1 MNNYDFTQLNDKE
14 FESLCCDLM
23 SAKTWK
29 FIQRFKPGK
38 DSWIDWKFYWDKGG
52 TIIIQAK
59 HYIKS
64 GIQHLISTLRD
75 KEFCK
80 AKQLSPQRYIL
91 MTSVPLSPLNK
102 AHIIDVMPWIIQ
114 RDDDILWQNEINAL
128 LSEYKTVEDKYYK
141 LWIASSNILRRF
153 INHGIFESS
162 RAELQKIK
170 KHAIIY
176 HSTQSHQEAIEKIK
190 KNRVL
195 IISWEPWIWKSTLAE
210 NLWLQYLK
218 DNLDSEFYM
227 IDNDIAEAWNVYEK
241 ERKQIFYYDDFLWRN
256 YFEAIENNK
265 DSQIVRFIDQIS
277 QDKNKAFILTSRT
290 NILKQGIICS
300 DKFMINKIDKNEF
313 LLEIWKF
320 HNIDKAHILYNHMWH
335 SHLKEDYIEELYKD
349 KRYMQ
354 IILHKNFNP
363 RIISFI
369 TDNHR
374 LENIP
379 SKEYWEFIKDKLD
392 NPSDIWEH
400 TFSRQSNE
408 FIRNLVSLIVF
419 NWWNCEENLLK
430 DAFRKIIAIE
440 KVQNFT
446 NTSKRFEDIVKL
458 SIKYYINRNINKE
471 NKETY
476 YTLFNPSISDFII
489 NKYKNDQEKL
499 INVYQALESHIALRH
514 LNNLVLWSKVNKDYR
529 KNILESIFNN
539 IAPSIENYDFAI
551 YTLSQFIEDETKKE
565 KIKEILKDILNTPKP
580 ISVMDELLDLC
591 EIHNELITDEVF
603 NNFTWFF
610 DKLSRDKEINAKNR
624 IYKIRNRDNQE
635 FYYDLSIEST
645 DYFKQE
651 LEDFIKNFNVS
662 HAIEIENRYD
672 EEWIPLVSFNVDKKR
687 LVQEIKEYGEDFLT
701 NNDRNNLIDENKL
714 EEIISSL
721 EWELEAKI
729 IDTEENMKNEN
740 NYDDEYRWKS
750 EERDDNIEAI
760 EELFSRE

>member
-1 MNNYDFTQLNDKE
+1 MNNYDFSQLNDKE

-38 DSWIDWKFYWDKGG
+38 DSWIDWKFYWDKEE

-64 GIQHLISTLRD
+64 GISKLIQKLRD
-75 KEFCK
+75 EEFDK
-80 AKQLSPQRYIL
+80 AKKLSPKKYIL
-91 MTSVPLSPLNK
+91 MTSLPLSPKNK
-102 AHIIDVMPWIIQ
+102 ADIIDVMSWIIQ
-114 RDDDILWQNEINAL
+114 RDKDILWQNEINAL
-128 LSEYKTVEDKYYK
+128 LSEYQTVEDKYYK

-153 INHGIFESS
+153 INHGVFESS

-176 HSTQSHQEAIEKIK
+176 HPTQSHQEAIEKIK
-190 KNRVL
+190 ENRVL

-241 ERKQIFYYDDFLWRN
+241 EKKQFFYYDDFLWRN

-290 NILKQGIICS
+290 NILKQGIVCS

-320 HNIDKAHILYNHMWH
+320 RNIDKAHILYNHMWH

-369 TDNHR
+369 TDNDR
-374 LENIP
+374 LINTS
-379 SKEYWEFIKDKLD
+379 SKEYWKFIKDKLD
-392 NPSDIWEH
+392 NPSDIREH
-400 TFSRQSNE
+400 TFSRQSDE

-419 NWWNCEENLLK
+419 NWWNCEETLLK
-430 DAFRKIIAIE
+430 DAFRKIITIE
-440 KVQNFT
+440 NVQNLT

-458 SIKYYINRNINKE
+458 SVKYYINKNINKGSS
-471 NKETY
+471 KTY

-489 NKYKNDQEKL
+489 DKYKDDKEKL
-499 INVYQALESHIALRH
+499 MNVYQALESHVALSH
-514 LNNLVLWSKVNKDYR
+514 LNNLVLWGKITEYCKN
-529 KNILESIFNN
+529 NILEELFSN
-539 IAPSIENYDFAI
+539 IDTFIENYNFTI
-551 YTLSQFIEDETKKE
+551 YIIAQFLEDENKKDR
-565 KIKEILKDILNTPKP
+565 IKEILTHILNTPKE
-580 ISVMDELLDLC
+580 INVINELLDLC
-591 EIHNELITDEVF
+591 EVYNDLVTEKVF
-603 NNFTWFF
+603 SNFTSFF
-610 DKLSRDKEINAKNR
+610 HYSLSRDDEITSKNR
-624 IYKIRNRDNQE
+624 IYKIRNKSDEE
-635 FYYDLSIEST
+635 FYNNLIT
-645 DYFKQE
+645 DSEDYLKQE
-651 LEDFIKNFNVS
+651 LEAFIDRLDVAR
-662 HAIEIENRYD
+662 AIKKEYDYEGQTSLSINRDILIE
-672 EEWIPLVSFNVDKKR
+672 
-687 LVQEIKEYGEDFLT
+687 EIKEYGKDFLAD
-701 NNDRNNLIDENKL
+701 NKRNDLIDDDKL
-714 EEIISSL
+714 EEIIFSL
-721 EWELEAKI
+721 ERHLEEKI
-729 IDTEENMKNEN
+729 TKSEEEIKYSD
-740 NYDDEYRWKS
+740 YDDEYRWKTT
-750 EERDDNIEAI
+750 ERDDNIEAI

>member
-1 MNNYDFTQLNDKE
+1 MNNYDFSQLNDKE

-23 SAKTWK
+23 SEKTWK

-38 DSWIDWKFYWDKGG
+38 DSWIDWKFYWDKEE

-64 GIQHLISTLRD
+64 GISKLIQKLRD
-75 KEFCK
+75 EEFDK
-80 AKQLSPQRYIL
+80 AKKLSPKKYIL
-91 MTSVPLSPLNK
+91 MTSLPLSPKNK
-102 AHIIDVMPWIIQ
+102 ADIMDVMSWIIQ
-114 RDDDILWQNEINAL
+114 RDEDILWQNEINAL
-128 LSEYKTVEDKYYK
+128 LSKYKTVEDKYYK

-153 INHGIFESS
+153 INHGVFESS

-241 ERKQIFYYDDFLWRN
+241 EKKQFFYYDDFLWRN

-290 NILKQGIICS
+290 NILKQGIVCS
-300 DKFMINKIDKNEF
+300 DRFMINKIDKNEF

-320 HNIDKAHILYNHMWH
+320 RDIDKAHILYNHMWY

-349 KRYMQ
+349 KRYLQ
-354 IILHKNFNP
+354 IIQHKNFNP
-363 RIISFI
+363 RIINFI
-369 TDNHR
+369 TDNDR
-374 LENIP
+374 LATIP
-379 SKEYWEFIKDKLD
+379 SEKYWEFIKDKLD
-392 NPSDIWEH
+392 NPADIWEH
-400 TFSRQSNE
+400 TFSIQSDD
-408 FIRNLVSLIVF
+408 FVRNLVSLIVF
-419 NWWNCEENLLK
+419 NWWICEENLLK
-430 DAFRKIIAIE
+430 KAFNKINLIE
-440 KVQNFT
+440 NVQNLT

-458 SIKYYINRNINKE
+458 SIKYYINRNINKG

-529 KNILESIFNN
+529 KNILKSIFNN

-580 ISVMDELLDLC
+580 ISVMDELLNLC

-624 IYKIRNRDNQE
+624 IYKIRNKDNQE
-635 FYYDLSIEST
+635 FYYDLYIEST

-662 HAIEIENRYD
+662 HAIEIENKYD
-672 EEWIPLVSFNVDKKR
+672 EEWIPLVSFNVDKER

-701 NNDRNNLIDENKL
+701 NNDRNNLINENKL
-714 EEIISSL
+714 KEIISSL
-721 EWELEAKI
+721 EWELEDKI
-729 IDTEENMKNEN
+729 SDTEENMKNEN
-740 NYDDEYRWKS
+740 NYDRECRWKTT
-750 EERDDNIEAI
+750 ERDDNIEAI

>member
-1 MNNYDFTQLNDKE
+1 MNNYDFSQLNDKE
-14 FESLCCDLM
+14 FETLCCDLM

-29 FIQRFKPGK
+29 IIQRFKPGK
-38 DSWIDWKFYWDKGG
+38 DSWIDWKFYWDKEE
-52 TIIIQAK
+52 TIIIQVK

-64 GIQHLISTLRD
+64 GISKLIQKLRD
-75 KEFCK
+75 EEFDK
-80 AKQLSPQRYIL
+80 AKKLSPQRYIL
-91 MTSVPLSPLNK
+91 MTSLPLSPTNK
-102 AHIIDVMPWIIQ
+102 ADIINVMPWIIK
-114 RDDDILWQNEINAL
+114 RDDDILWKDEINAL
-128 LSEYKTVEDKYYK
+128 LSEYEKVEKKYYK
-141 LWIASSNILRRF
+141 LWIASSNILKRF
-153 INHGIFESS
+153 LNNGIFECSLS
-162 RAELQKIK
+162 ELQKIQEN
-170 KHAIIY
+170 AIIY
-176 HSTQSHQEAIEKIK
+176 HPTQSHQEATEKIEE
-190 KNRVL
+190 NRVL

-218 DNLDSEFYM
+218 DNPDSEFY
-227 IDNDIAEAWNVYEK
+227 IINNDITEAWDVYEREK
-241 ERKQIFYYDDFLWRN
+241 KQFFYYDDFLWSN

-265 DSQIVRFIDQIS
+265 DSQIVRFIKQIS
-277 QDKNKAFILTSRT
+277 QDKNKTFILTSRT
-290 NILKQGIICS
+290 NILKQGILCS

-320 HNIDKAHILYNHMWH
+320 RNIDKAHILYNHMWH
-335 SHLKEDYIEELYKD
+335 SHLGEDYIEELYKD

-369 TDNHR
+369 TDNDR
-374 LENIP
+374 LINTSSE
-379 SKEYWEFIKDKLD
+379 EYWNFIKDKLD
-392 NPSDIWEH
+392 NPSDIREH
-400 TFSRQSNE
+400 TFSRQSDE

-419 NWWNCEENLLK
+419 NWWKCEENLLK

-440 KVQNFT
+440 KVQNLT

-539 IAPSIENYDFAI
+539 ITPSIENYDFAI

-580 ISVMDELLDLC
+580 ISVTDELLDLC

-610 DKLSRDKEINAKNR
+610 DKLLRDEEINAKNR

-635 FYYDLSIEST
+635 FYYDLCIEST

-662 HAIEIENRYD
+662 HAIEIENTYD
-672 EEWIPLVSFNVDKKR
+672 EEWIPLVSFNVDKER

-729 IDTEENMKNEN
+729 SDTEENMKNED

-760 EELFSRE
+760 EELFSRQ